1 MGAQSRHDSWF
12 LSLWLLVFNL
22 QQSLLLEKFS
32 MNNKSFSKI
41 KIKKTQKFK
50 ISYTKVMDPFALM
63 NILTSK
69 VPILWWL
76 VKLLQF

>member
-1 MGAQSRHDSWF
+1 
-12 LSLWLLVFNL
+12 
-22 QQSLLLEKFS
+22 
-32 MNNKSFSKI
+32 
-41 KIKKTQKFK
+41 
-50 ISYTKVMDPFALM
+50 MDPFALM